1 MRREKMSL
9 NEDLRRRIEKLENEM
24 RELKMTEDE
33 KLLAQLRRLKMM
45 EFEEEIRLDTEKKL
59 LQE

>member
-1 MRREKMSL
+1 MSL

-24 RELKMTEDE
+24 REMKMTEDE